1 MLTPKAAVVLLLII
15 RRIKNSSIACTAGA
29 SHHRLSYHIYVHIF
43 QLNSRRVFPQRR
55 SGHTYTVF
63 AGVGPPPPVHVYV
76 TIPAC
81 YTHIIHTEY
90 IAFIFTAHT
99 GTWQSSAFPPVVDFH
114 RILPTHTS
122 ALSATYTLAVRLR
135 NGPCVNQP
143 ILDTQR
149 NRQQGDRA
157 YPFRSKQPCYMLVCV
172 ALWQERRA

>member
-1 MLTPKAAVVLLLII
+1 MLVIIGCLII
-15 RRIKNSSIACTAGA
+15 YMFIFSSSTRGGFSLSGA
-29 SHHRLSYHIYVHIF
+29 LDILIPCSQVSV
-43 QLNSRRVFPQRR
+43 
-55 SGHTYTVF
+55 
-63 AGVGPPPPVHVYV
+63 PPPPVHVYV